1 MPASTGRSPALT
13 RKEFLGASAGIALAP
28 SLARGKRHSTRLRRR
43 DVERVKHIVILTQEN
58 VAFDHYFG
66 TLAGVRGFSDPKAI
80 RLPNGRS
87 VFEQPYPLT
96 PDGFLRPW
104 AFDSSASN
112 PCTVPVDNSWD
123 SRHAAW
129 ANGGMDGFVG
139 ATGGT
144 PNYFTMA
151 YYPRS
156 EIPWHTALAN
166 GFCVCDRYFSS
177 VMGPT
182 NPNRLMM
189 WTGTIDPEG
198 RHGGPDYDNQAYD
211 DPNTR
216 YTWKTYPERLS
227 EAGVSWRVYHETD
240 DFDDNALKYFAAYQ
254 DAKPG
259 SKLYRNAIRNRPADA
274 FMKDVAG
281 DRLPAVSWIVAP
293 TKSSEHQLVSAPGYG
308 ADYCDRIFRALRK
321 HRHVWAK
328 TVLILDYDE
337 DGGYFDH
344 VRPPTPPAG
353 TKDEFIGDQPIG
365 LGFRVPAIVCSPWT
379 RGRLVC
385 SKNFDHTSLIR
396 FLERRFGVHEPQ
408 ISAWRRR
415 LVGDLW
421 ECFDFRRPDYSFPKL
436 PSTAALYAATGRA
449 CAPSTPVAPARVSNG
464 PQPTQEHG
472 RRRRRG

>member
-1 MPASTGRSPALT
+1 MAGGAAAALT
-13 RKEFLGASAGIALAP
+13 PYFPRAQ
-28 SLARGKRHSTRLRRR
+28 RLTSRPRRR
-43 DVERVKHIVILTQEN
+43 EVERVKHVVILMQEN
-58 VAFDHYFG
+58 IAFDHYFG

-80 RLPNGRS
+80 ELANGNS

-104 AFDSSASN
+104 AFDSSSSN
-112 PCTVPVDNSWD
+112 PCTVPVDNGWD
-123 SRHAAW
+123 SRHNAW
-129 ANGGMDGFVG
+129 AGGQMNGFTG
-139 ATGGT
+139 ATGGA

-156 EIPWHTALAN
+156 EIPWHMALAD

-182 NPNRLMM
+182 NPNRLML

-211 DPNTR
+211 DPNTS
-216 YTWKTYPERLS
+216 YTWKTYPERLA

-254 DAKPG
+254 NAKPS
-259 SKLYRNAIRNRPADA
+259 SKLYRWAMKNRPADA
-274 FMKDVAG
+274 FMHDVAK
-281 DRLPAVSWIVAP
+281 DRLPQVSWIVAP
-293 TKSSEHQLVSAPGYG
+293 TKASEHPLVSAPGYG
-308 ADYCDRIFRALRK
+308 AEYCNRILQALR
-321 HRHVWAK
+321 RNRDVWAK
-328 TVLILDYDE
+328 TVLIFNYDE

-353 TKDEFIGDQPIG
+353 TKDEFIGTLPIG

-385 SKNFDHTSLIR
+385 SQNFDHTSTIR
-396 FLERRFGVHEPQ
+396 FLERRFGVREPQ

-421 ECFDFRRPDYSFPKL
+421 ECFDFRKPDYSFPKL
-436 PSTAALYAATGRA
+436 PSTTAFVAATDQA
-449 CAPSTPVAPARVSNG
+449 CAASTPVAPARVTNG
-464 PQPTQEHG
+464 PQPAQEHG
-472 RRRRRG
+472 RRHRRP